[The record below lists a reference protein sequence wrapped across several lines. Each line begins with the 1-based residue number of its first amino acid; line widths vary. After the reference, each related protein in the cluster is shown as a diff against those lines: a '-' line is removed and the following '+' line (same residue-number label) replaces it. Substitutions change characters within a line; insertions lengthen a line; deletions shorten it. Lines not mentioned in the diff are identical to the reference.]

1 MAEGKAMKAHCAE
14 KVVLAFSLVGALMLA
29 GCSSYAGLRELPVEQ
44 TKAFHGAYNEIAD
57 CVLDELRIKHA
68 FFRYVQSNRAK
79 DKTSRIAAGFTTLI
93 GTPAP
98 GFLWELAFT
107 QIGENSVLVET
118 RSIHDIWG
126 NSHYPKELWDFVG
139 GCASGPAK

>member
-1 MAEGKAMKAHCAE
+1 MKAHCAE

-29 GCSSYAGLRELPVEQ
+29 GCSSYADLRELPVEQ

-57 CVLDELRIKHA
+57 CVLDELRIKYGFYH
-68 FFRYVQSNRAK
+68 YVQSSRAK

-98 GFLWELAFT
+98 GFSWELAFI
-107 QIGENSVLVET
+107 QIGENSVSVET